1 MSTQA
6 NMTLSNVMLT
16 QQQLQKTKIA
26 HNCAENLLGQFVTYG
41 EQEASHERLRVVIQQ
56 LRLVEADLCDV
67 LGFTGTA
74 EKLRVP
80 V

>member
-1 MSTQA
+1 
-6 NMTLSNVMLT
+6 MTLSNVMST

-26 HNCAENLLGQFVTYG
+26 RDCAENLLGQFVTYG
-41 EQEASHERLRVVIQQ
+41 EQEASQERLRVVIRQ

-67 LGFTGTA
+67 LGFTETA